1 VRIAGDGARFESG
14 ETLPTRWG
22 NAFSTLSITIAIPI
36 CMAMYAHNSRTT
48 EGKTE
53 MEELI

>member
-1 VRIAGDGARFESG
+1 MGD
-14 ETLPTRWG
+14 
-22 NAFSTLSITIAIPI
+22 AFSTLSITIAIPI

-53 MEELI
+53 MEELIIKGA